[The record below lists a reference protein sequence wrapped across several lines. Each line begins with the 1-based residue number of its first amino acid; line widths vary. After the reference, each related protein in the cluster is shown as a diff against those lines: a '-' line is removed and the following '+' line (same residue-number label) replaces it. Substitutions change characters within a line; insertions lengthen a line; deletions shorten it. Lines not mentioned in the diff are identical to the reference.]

1 MGSDSASQP
10 ISRRVYF
17 GGESPDPETNQKKAM
32 IQPLITRRHSI
43 KIAAAAALASSPL
56 LRAALESKPAFKI
69 GACDWSIGK
78 GQDIAALELGKKIG
92 LDGIQVSFGEPGHR
106 YDLRKED
113 VRKEYAAAEQK
124 HGIAVSSLAMAILNG
139 IPYSSD
145 PRAEQWVRECVAVMP
160 KMKQKILL
168 LAFFGKGD
176 IKGKPELTK
185 EVIRRLKKVAPE
197 AEKAGVTLGLETWL
211 SAEEHMHIID
221 SVGSP
226 AVQVYY
232 DTANSN
238 KMGYDIYKEIRQ
250 LGRENICQFHCK
262 ENGFLLGNG
271 RIDFHK
277 FKEAVDDDQLP
288 GLAHHRIRYRQGR
301 QHFRQL
307 RPQPKVPAHC
317 LPLAPST
324 EPPSA
329 PPKKQIPSSQLEQ

>member
-1 MGSDSASQP
+1 MK
-10 ISRRVYF
+10 F
-17 GGESPDPETNQKKAM
+17 PEHKEAM
-32 IQPLITRRHSI
+32 NQPLITRRHSI

-78 GQDIAALELGKKIG
+78 GQNIAALELGKKIG

-106 YDLRKED
+106 YDLRKEE

-145 PRAEQWVRECVAVMP
+145 PRAERWVRECVAVMP

-277 FKEAVDDDQLP
+277 FKEAVDDISYQDWLIIESATGKGVSTFDSYVHNQKFL
-288 GLAHHRIRYRQGR
+288 RTV
-301 QHFRQL
+301 FR
-307 RPQPKVPAHC
+307 
-317 LPLAPST
+317 
-324 EPPSA
+324 
-329 PPKKQIPSSQLEQ
+329 